1 MHDDRYF
8 KSMSH
13 AENAL
18 TNSECLRQILLIW
31 LDGLSDAPEDERE
44 SNLEK
49 NKRGIK
55 TMKQKN
61 SGFTASGLARPEIRP
76 GDIFKD
82 KYGGRITIKTVD
94 DFRVTYIREGYE
106 HPCVSSHMR
115 FESEFTLVSKAPPAN
130 LSDIDRIM
138 RVTGMERIKAVR
150 EIIRERGKAK

>member
-1 MHDDRYF
+1 
-8 KSMSH
+8 
-13 AENAL
+13 
-18 TNSECLRQILLIW
+18 
-31 LDGLSDAPEDERE
+31 
-44 SNLEK
+44 
-49 NKRGIK
+49 
-55 TMKQKN
+55 MKKKI
-61 SGFTASGLARPEIRP
+61 SGFTASGPARPEIRP
-76 GDIFKD
+76 DDIFKD

-94 DFRVTYIREGYE
+94 DFRVTYIREGYA